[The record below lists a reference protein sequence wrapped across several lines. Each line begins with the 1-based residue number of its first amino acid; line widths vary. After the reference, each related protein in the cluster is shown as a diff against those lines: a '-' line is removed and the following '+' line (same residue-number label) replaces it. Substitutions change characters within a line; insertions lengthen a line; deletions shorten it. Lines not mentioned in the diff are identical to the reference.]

1 MPPCR
6 SLPVVRKGACPSA
19 LYMAWLETLS
29 RDLRPPLAFIRGNQ
43 QDALTF
49 YCQ

>member
-1 MPPCR
+1 M
-6 SLPVVRKGACPSA
+6 VRKGACPSA
-19 LYMAWLETLS
+19 LYMAWLEILS
-29 RDLRPPLAFIRGNQ
+29 RDLRPPIAFIRGNQ